1 MMRFRIVGLL
11 VLVGLKTTL
20 SAQEAQ
26 FNQFFAT
33 ETLFNPA
40 SVGNGA
46 FANGDMRRQVNRFG
60 LSYRNQWPSL
70 PIGLNSAAIS
80 FDRSI
85 SNSFG
90 GFGAY
95 VIHDAFL
102 YNSFNSTQATIQ
114 YSYYIPLGQDNWRI
128 RMGMEA
134 SGVNKNI
141 NINNLRFPDQ
151 IDDNTGEISATS
163 EILNARNINFFDMG
177 VGALLQGKNCE
188 LGYSVKNIV
197 SPFYTFIGT
206 ETEEI
211 RMSHNA
217 SVRYNFRVGNNDN
230 LPTYLSVKALMNQ
243 QGAFSRWLF
252 GGTYQTP
259 QFSIGVF
266 GQRLMK
272 NELKMSGVSFFA
284 GFKVNDL
291 VVGLSQDVSLGQS
304 RFVSSQSSEISLRLF
319 INNPKSVDNQ
329 FQPLNKLVF

>member
-11 VLVGLKTTL
+11 VLVGLRTTL

-85 SNSFG
+85 NNSFG

-114 YSYYIPLGQDNWRI
+114 YSYY
-128 RMGMEA
+128 
-134 SGVNKNI
+134 
-141 NINNLRFPDQ
+141 

-266 GQRLMK
+266 GQRLIK